1 MHTAALVP
9 HPDSSSAPLQK
20 ETRSG
25 WDLVEVTPLLDLDD
39 LFNIIKRRLPWLI
52 ALPVIC
58 VALALGYAFFLA
70 TPLYRSTALVF
81 VDPMFDRTLQI
92 QPSAAGMSDLD
103 SLNSLEKAI
112 MSDSMVLR
120 VIDKLALRKDLD
132 FLPKSLHEPVLAGEE
147 VSGSRLIREIR
158 KKRFSASLIRPTRLL
173 ELSVLDPDPVRAQL
187 IARTFVDEFETFL
200 GDLKRREAGTSS
212 FDLKARADEAYA
224 KALEAEK
231 ELEQF
236 RILHPDLTVEQD
248 HQLFAERLT
257 RIGEEL
263 NTVSGKVFHLRS
275 LVETLENV
283 DPEVDP
289 IKVISIGNFSEL
301 EHVSELL
308 NQRIGAHSAL
318 ASAVGQFTE
327 SHPRFREARNRVTEL
342 DTQLKN
348 LASDLKAS
356 LTADYEAALKNEA
369 MLTERVG
376 ELQVRLTDVKTASS
390 QFRAIQQQVETEWQV
405 HQSLRDRIGQTSLEG
420 EKSSDVTRLMSEPIV
435 AHKPSSPSKP
445 AALLAGVF
453 MGGLF
458 SLGLIGSDML
468 RGSPFR
474 NRRQIEERLDVPV
487 VAEISTPSRGGNDA
501 ELLEAM
507 TGVLLAPEHREAGL
521 IHLSSLSENDEGLRV
536 AACLA
541 SASAYYACPTLLIS
555 VAAGGDPR
563 MPVNLVPQPSQ
574 TENLH
579 TLRLPASFLVAPREA
594 WQLLSPHR
602 VRFNRIIIE
611 STAFKQESQIPSA
624 VASLADANLVLVQ
637 GDSGTRREVQ
647 QRVSCLARGANGS
660 LAVILLV

>member
-1 MHTAALVP
+1 M
-9 HPDSSSAPLQK
+9 PL
-20 ETRSG
+20 ERESRPN

-39 LFNIIKRRLPWLI
+39 LVGIIKRRLPWLI
-52 ALPVIC
+52 AIPVIC
-58 VALALGYAFFLA
+58 VALALSYAFFVA
-70 TPLYRSTALVF
+70 TPLYKSSALVF

-92 QPSAAGMSDLD
+92 QPSGAGMSDLD

-120 VIDKLALRKDLD
+120 VIDKLNLRKDLS
-132 FLPKSLHEPVLAGEE
+132 FLPKSLHKSVLAGEE
-147 VSGSRLIREIR
+147 VSGSMLIKEIR

-187 IARTFVDEFETFL
+187 IAITFVEEFETFL
-200 GDLKRREAGTSS
+200 GDQKRREAGTSS
-212 FDLKARADEAYA
+212 VDLRVRADEAYA
-224 KALEAEK
+224 NALDAEK
-231 ELEQF
+231 ELEEF
-236 RILHPDLTVEQD
+236 RLKNPDLTVEQD

-257 RIGEEL
+257 KIGEEL
-263 NTVSGKVFHLRS
+263 NTVSGKVFNLRS
-275 LVETLENV
+275 RVETLEEV

-289 IKVISIGNFSEL
+289 IKVINIGNFNEL

-308 NQRIGAHSAL
+308 NQRIGAHTGL
-318 ASAVGQFTE
+318 ASVAGQFTE
-327 SHPRFREARNRVTEL
+327 THPRYREAQSRVTEL
-342 DTQLKN
+342 DAQLKS
-348 LASDLKAS
+348 LATDLKSS
-356 LTADYEAALKNEA
+356 LEADYESAVKNEA
-369 MLTERVG
+369 MLTQRVG
-376 ELQVRLTDVKTASS
+376 ELQSQLTGVKTASS

-405 HQSLRDRIGQTSLEG
+405 HQSLRERIGQTSLEG
-420 EKSSDVTRLMSEPIV
+420 EKSNDVTRLMSEPIV

-445 AALLAGVF
+445 IALLAGAF

-458 SLGLIGSDML
+458 CLGLIGTDML
-468 RGSPFR
+468 RGGPFR
-474 NRRQIEERLDVPV
+474 NRRQVEQRLEVPV

-507 TGVLLAPEHREAGL
+507 TGVLLSPEHRDAGL
-521 IHLSSLSENDEGLRV
+521 IHLSSLSENEEGLRV

-563 MPVNLVPQPSQ
+563 MPVNLVPQASQ

-579 TLRLPASFLVAPREA
+579 TLRLPASFLIAPSEA

-602 VRFNRIIIE
+602 VRFTRIIIE

-637 GDSGTRREVQ
+637 SDSGTRKEVQ
-647 QRVSCLARGANGS
+647 QRVARLARGTKGS
-660 LAVILLV
+660 LAVILQA